1 MGVGI
6 VGIIRSIIIRA
17 MCSEHGDGVCG
28 IIEIHGWV
36 GYIVIIM
43 EAKIG
48 HGKNN
53 DGYGG
58 INCIIQKKMKI
69 REPDIA
75 LVPLE
80 TIVSTLILVS
90 IRPFNI

>member
-1 MGVGI
+1 ME

-17 MCSEHGDGVCG
+17 MCSEHGDGVRG

-36 GYIVIIM
+36 GYIVFIM

-48 HGKNN
+48 HGKKN
-53 DGYGG
+53 GGHRG
-58 INCIIQKKMKI
+58 INCIIQNNMRI

-75 LVPLE
+75 LVFLE
-80 TIVSTLILVS
+80 TIVSTLSYELVLFHITS
-90 IRPFNI
+90 N